1 MKKHCLLTLGLMV
14 ATVAVAQDNTNS
26 LPAIPP
32 PVTSPAAEM
41 APAPDVTE
49 TAAPAAA
56 PVKHKKRAAAALKEP
71 TVALV
76 AGPAE
81 VTVSNLIVRGQAG
94 LQGEAVSHLFMGDTV
109 TVLSQ
114 INLDKHA
121 TGEPAQ
127 WAKIACPTNTHI
139 WVRAGFIDETNKTV
153 LPKKL
158 NLRAGPGENYSVL
171 GVIERGTSVDEIIT
185 KDDWTEIE
193 TPASA
198 YAFVAAMYLKQEA
211 AAPVETNTAP
221 PMETAPAPTPV
232 PVPEAQPIVTEPAPA
247 PAPTEAL
254 PAPEPTAVDTNVPP
268 PTPVP
273 EAQPIVT
280 EETKAP
286 AATDTNPPPAVV
298 TPAPEPAAVDTNLPP
313 PPPRIATHEGVVR
326 HVGSLITPTEY
337 ELYDPATDVNVDFLY
352 TTTTNLDLSLYVGM
366 RIIVTGE
373 EGLAERWS
381 EVPVLTIQRIL
392 VIDTNAVPQQ
402 IYRSPKAAGQRH

>member
-268 PTPVP
+268 PTPRV
-273 EAQPIVT
+273 
-280 EETKAP
+280 
-286 AATDTNPPPAVV
+286 
-298 TPAPEPAAVDTNLPP
+298 
-313 PPPRIATHEGVVR
+313 ATHEGVVR
-326 HVGSLITPTEY
+326 HVSSLITPTEY
-337 ELYDPATDVNVDFLY
+337 ELYDPATDKNVNFLY
-352 TTTTNLDLSLYVGM
+352 TTTTNLDLSRYVGM

-373 EGLAERWS
+373 EGLAARWADI
-381 EVPVLTIQRIL
+381 PVLTIQRIL
-392 VIDTNAVPQQ
+392 VIDTNAVPQL

>member
-1 MKKHCLLTLGLMV
+1 MKTNYWLVLGAML
-14 ATVAVAQDNTNS
+14 ASSAIAQNNTNA
-26 LPAIPP
+26 LPEMPA
-32 PVTSPAAEM
+32 PVASPAAEM
-41 APAPDVTE
+41 TP
-49 TAAPAAA
+49 APAAA
-56 PVKHKKRAAAALKEP
+56 TNAPATKPVKHKKQKHATARVNAPALKES

-76 AGPAE
+76 PGPAE

-94 LQGEAVSHLFMGDTV
+94 LSGEVVTHLFKGETV

-121 TGEPAQ
+121 ADEPAQ
-127 WAKIACPTNTHI
+127 WAKIASPTNTHI
-139 WVRAGFIDETNKTV
+139 WVSARFIDPTNKTV

-171 GVIERGTSVDEIIT
+171 GVIERGTPVDEIIT
-185 KDDWTEIE
+185 KDGWMEIA
-193 TPASA
+193 TPAGT

-211 AAPVETNTAP
+211 AAPVETNAAP
-221 PMETAPAPTPV
+221 AMETAPAPAPV
-232 PVPEAQPIVTEPAPA
+232 
-247 PAPTEAL
+247 
-254 PAPEPTAVDTNVPP
+254 

-280 EETKAP
+280 EQTTPPATTETKPAP
-286 AATDTNPPPAVV
+286 AIE
-298 TPAPEPAAVDTNLPP
+298 TPAPVPAPAPEEVDTNLPP

-337 ELYDPATDVNVDFLY
+337 ELYDPATDKNVDFLY
-352 TTTTNLDLSLYVGM
+352 TTTTNLVLSRYVGM

-373 EGLAERWS
+373 EGLAARWPD
-381 EVPVLTIQRIL
+381 VPVLTIQRIL

-402 IYRSPKAAGQRH
+402 IYRSPRAAGQRH